1 MLQDGLQL
9 ALEDLMELLSDFNAA
24 IDLRKLLDA
33 VYEELEFLE
42 DLPQDLDVLVVDW
55 LVQEVVEAEATSN
68 DEHKALVELAGDVKE
83 QLVVVLELQA
93 VVLYIVD
100 HSCLLLIEE
109 LPDFENIL
117 EVVAGHLVEMALLET
132 ELFLILFFEHLEV
145 KAEEALDFGGVFGLQ
160 AVDVVEEVVEG
171 LQKPLVQLRPAG
183 REVLLHENAGHQRKL
198 IVCILTQ
205 NTVIRIL
212 NKS

>member
-1 MLQDGLQL
+1 M
-9 ALEDLMELLSDFNAA
+9 
-24 IDLRKLLDA
+24 
-33 VYEELEFLE
+33 
-42 DLPQDLDVLVVDW
+42 
-55 LVQEVVEAEATSN
+55 
-68 DEHKALVELAGDVKE
+68 
-83 QLVVVLELQA
+83 
-93 VVLYIVD
+93 
-100 HSCLLLIEE
+100 LLIEE

-212 NKS
+212 YKS